1 MFTGGNVISNLKL
14 DETSI
19 ADDAE
24 YLGLFQKNAGTIHDL
39 RLLNPQVEI
48 DSGKLKGV
56 GAVCGYSN
64 GSLKGDTVDGTEAEV
79 EAALTSAQA
88 QGIGGVAGVIEVND
102 SKSVIKLSAS
112 GTVTGTLPTG
122 GTARGIGGIA
132 GSLTTN
138 GAAVKTLTNS
148 AAVTGNRSVGGIAGY
163 FSGKDQATG
172 KDMSD
177 CKNEGL
183 LLSSTAADDHSLAG
197 HYIGGIVGY
206 AHNASLSECRSRAG
220 YADGYTYKQED
231 RDKLRGRYVG
241 GIVGYGEQSVLY
253 DCETEANG
261 YVLGSEYVGG
271 IIGALNQSDTQTAL
285 LSENGTRTTVNA
297 SYVIG
302 NSYVGGIIGENKGG
316 STIKNC
322 VNTGVA
328 AGYNAYIGGICGAN
342 ENKAAIIN
350 CASYV
355 SDTNNAIYRRVTDWG
370 AVGSYAGGLTGYN
383 SGTITFSDKD
393 NAVSNRSVAGIVVGK
408 HYVGGLVGYND
419 TDGTIDINYT
429 LIGGRVAATGDCV
442 GGLIGL
448 NASTKL
454 LEKKLTIKPS
464 SVQGR
469 YYVGGAI
476 GANVV
481 NPRENVTVSGLKV
494 DNSLGTVT
502 AEAFCGG
509 LIGYQRTYTEK
520 DRGRRNVVCTS
531 AGHRGK

>member
-1 MFTGGNVISNLKL
+1 M
-14 DETSI
+14 
-19 ADDAE
+19 
-24 YLGLFQKNAGTIHDL
+24 
-39 RLLNPQVEI
+39 
-48 DSGKLKGV
+48 
-56 GAVCGYSN
+56 
-64 GSLKGDTVDGTEAEV
+64 DGTEAEV

-138 GAAVKTLTNS
+138 GAAVKALTNS

-183 LLSSTAADDHSLAG
+183 ILSSTAADDHSLAG

-328 AGYNAYIGGICGAN
+328 AGYNVFIGGICGAN
-342 ENKAAIIN
+342 ENNAAIIN

-370 AVGSYAGGLTGYN
+370 AVGSYAGWIKCT
-383 SGTITFSDKD
+383 
-393 NAVSNRSVAGIVVGK
+393 
-408 HYVGGLVGYND
+408 
-419 TDGTIDINYT
+419 
-429 LIGGRVAATGDCV
+429 
-442 GGLIGL
+442 
-448 NASTKL
+448 ASL
-454 LEKKLTIKPS
+454 YL
-464 SVQGR
+464 
-469 YYVGGAI
+469 A
-476 GANVV
+476 
-481 NPRENVTVSGLKV
+481 
-494 DNSLGTVT
+494 
-502 AEAFCGG
+502 
-509 LIGYQRTYTEK
+509 
-520 DRGRRNVVCTS
+520 
-531 AGHRGK
+531 